1 MLFPDQIVV
10 LGRRPLFVPYVDP
23 GLALARRVRDALG
36 RPHGEPPKVIY
47 LGNHGLFALG
57 RTPEHVLQITAMAVK
72 ASRCSRARSPRGA
85 RAPLTEA
92 DADRIDTR
100 PDEHYRR
107 AALARDERRDDEP
120 ERSGRQGRGGHRCEH
135 RHRARG
141 GAGAIDHGAR
151 VVIAA
156 RSRERLDE
164 AAAALGPSLRRGGR
178 GRHARRRRA
187 RLVDG
192 TLESHGRIDI
202 LVANAGVYVGGDLW
216 ESDPEALDR
225 LLTTN
230 VNGVVRTVRE
240 VLPHLLEQGEG
251 DILVTSSV
259 AGHQAIH
266 WEPVYSA
273 SKHALQAFVHT
284 MRRQLIGT
292 GCAWARSPP
301 ASCSTTCGASR
312 TRPRSR
318 TKVARGEGIRSEDV
332 ADAVALH
339 AHAPAPR
346 YDPRPRHPPARPAD
360 LSRRCLRT
368 RSTIG
373 SGGTRSTTASRPRC
387 TRYATRSARRACASC
402 TSTARTASTSGAR

>member
-1 MLFPDQIVV
+1 MVTGASTGI
-10 LGRRPLFVPYVDP
+10 GRAV
-23 GLALARRVRDALG
+23 ARELIG
-36 RPHGEPPKVIY
+36 
-47 LGNHGLFALG
+47 
-57 RTPEHVLQITAMAVK
+57 Q
-72 ASRCSRARSPRGA
+72 
-85 RAPLTEA
+85 
-92 DADRIDTR
+92 
-100 PDEHYRR
+100 
-107 AALARDERRDDEP
+107 
-120 ERSGRQGRGGHRCEH
+120 
-135 RHRARG
+135 
-141 GAGAIDHGAR
+141 GAR

-164 AAAALGPSLRRGGR
+164 AAAALGPGC
-178 GRHARRRRA
+178 AAVVADVTRA
-187 RLVDG
+187 DDVRRLVDG

-292 GCAWARSPP
+292 GVRMGAIAPGVVLNDLWGVSDP
-301 ASCSTTCGASR
+301 AEIEA
-312 TRPRSR
+312 
-318 TKVARGEGIRSEDV
+318 KVARGEGIRSEDV
-332 ADAVALH
+332 ADAVGYMLT
-339 AHAPAPR
+339 
-346 YDPRPRHPPARPAD
+346 RPRHVTIRD
-360 LSRRCLRT
+360 LVIL
-368 RSTIG
+368 
-373 SGGTRSTTASRPRC
+373 PRDQPI
-387 TRYATRSARRACASC
+387 
-402 TSTARTASTSGAR
+402 

>member
-1 MLFPDQIVV
+1 MAEGLDGKVAVV
-10 LGRRPLFVPYVDP
+10 TGASTGIGRAV
-23 GLALARRVRDALG
+23 ARELIG
-36 RPHGEPPKVIY
+36 
-47 LGNHGLFALG
+47 
-57 RTPEHVLQITAMAVK
+57 
-72 ASRCSRARSPRGA
+72 
-85 RAPLTEA
+85 
-92 DADRIDTR
+92 
-100 PDEHYRR
+100 
-107 AALARDERRDDEP
+107 
-120 ERSGRQGRGGHRCEH
+120 
-135 RHRARG
+135 
-141 GAGAIDHGAR
+141 HGAR

-164 AAAALGPSLRRGGR
+164 AAAALGPGC
-178 GRHARRRRA
+178 AAVVADVTRA
-187 RLVDG
+187 DDVRRLVDG

-292 GCAWARSPP
+292 GVRMGAIAPGVVLNDLWGVSDP
-301 ASCSTTCGASR
+301 AEIEA
-312 TRPRSR
+312 
-318 TKVARGEGIRSEDV
+318 KVARGEGIRSEDV
-332 ADAVALH
+332 ADAVGYMLT
-339 AHAPAPR
+339 
-346 YDPRPRHPPARPAD
+346 RPRHVTIRD
-360 LSRRCLRT
+360 LVIL
-368 RSTIG
+368 
-373 SGGTRSTTASRPRC
+373 PRDQPI
-387 TRYATRSARRACASC
+387 
-402 TSTARTASTSGAR
+402 